1 MKKKKGRLTFGEKTI
16 AYEIWIRQGHPK
28 EQSRRQKKVGRNLSL
43 QRNPCSG
50 HAQELHM
57 HGQRLTEAAWSLG
70 ILNIE
75 AHSNC
80 YCPHA
85 KLAQTRVLGQTR
97 VPALQSANEVSHH
110 GMIIFQ

>member
-1 MKKKKGRLTFGEKTI
+1 
-16 AYEIWIRQGHPK
+16 
-28 EQSRRQKKVGRNLSL
+28 
-43 QRNPCSG
+43 
-50 HAQELHM
+50 M

-85 KLAQTRVLGQTR
+85 KLLGQTR
-97 VPALQSANEVSHH
+97 VAVLQSVNEVSYHS
-110 GMIIFQ
+110 MVIFQQ